1 MKSNLV
7 LGENC
12 ALKILKLRAEKFGTE
27 RPQAAHK
34 APIMNK
40 NNTEKYE

>member
-12 ALKILKLRAEKFGTE
+12 AQKILKLRAEKFGTE
-27 RPQAAHK
+27 RPQG
-34 APIMNK
+34 PIMNK